1 MLLLTVIIP
10 LQVKSYSDEGN
21 SPLLAQVVWSAAYLA
36 AGFRLLALRRD
47 VTPLVKASGIL
58 IAILA
63 LDFVSSLWSV
73 SPSTTFKNAIELVG
87 TTIVGV
93 YVVARFRMSE
103 FLTILMLFFAASAV
117 MSAALIFGSPGR
129 GRMFYGSGPWD
140 GIYQDKNSLGAAM
153 ATAIIVYLIYLLRPG
168 VPRKPL
174 VFLALL
180 FCGALLIGSN
190 SITATLVCLGV
201 IVAGVLAYACVSPR
215 YGVAARALS
224 IAVGVLGFI
233 GFGLFGFDIGR
244 VYALVGRS
252 STLTGRA
259 DFWPYLLEA
268 IAARPILGYGY
279 GAFFRSSASDD
290 YLSYYVVEAGGW
302 KPYHAHNSFLQTLLD
317 TGYAG
322 LGLLIWLLVSGLVR
336 AFKFLMRERTILSL
350 WPLLTILTLTLGSYS
365 ETYLGNFNTI
375 EWILFVAALLYP
387 LKEST
392 ARRGGNV
399 RPLRA

>member
-1 MLLLTVIIP
+1 
-10 LQVKSYSDEGN
+10 
-21 SPLLAQVVWSAAYLA
+21 
-36 AGFRLLALRRD
+36 
-47 VTPLVKASGIL
+47 
-58 IAILA
+58 
-63 LDFVSSLWSV
+63 
-73 SPSTTFKNAIELVG
+73 
-87 TTIVGV
+87 
-93 YVVARFRMSE
+93 
-103 FLTILMLFFAASAV
+103 
-117 MSAALIFGSPGR
+117 
-129 GRMFYGSGPWD
+129 MFYGSGPWD

-153 ATAIIVYLIYLLRPG
+153 ATAIIVYLIYLFRPG

-174 VFLALL
+174 VFVGLL
-180 FCGALLIGSN
+180 FCGALLVGSN
-190 SITATLVCLGV
+190 SITATLVCAGV
-201 IVAGVLAYACVSPR
+201 IVAGVLAYSCVSPR
-215 YGVAARALS
+215 YGILARALS
-224 IAVGVLGFI
+224 IAVAAFGFI
-233 GFGLFGFDIGR
+233 VFALFGFDVGK

-322 LGLLIWLLVSGLVR
+322 LALLVWLLIAGMIR
-336 AFKFLMRERTILSL
+336 AFRFLLRERSVLSL
-350 WPLLTILTLTLGSYS
+350 WPLLMILTLTLGSYS

-387 LKEST
+387 LKESS
-392 ARRGGNV
+392 ARRG
-399 RPLRA
+399 RFSRSARA